1 MLVVPRR
8 SRTKFWVLLVLVLV
22 VALLASV
29 SYLIWRQS
37 VPGVRVT
44 ASVPRFVGQKTPLTV
59 VVEAAR
65 GRVATASVRMVQGG
79 KSIAITRHD
88 GAAMPRLEL
97 PLTLEPTAAGF
108 REGDATVEV
117 WARDDFW
124 RPWRGQERAAITFPT
139 TIDLTP
145 PPLEVAAAT
154 PYILPGGA
162 GLVVVRAGDAV
173 RADAKAGSL
182 SFPTF
187 PMGPQGTRVGFFALP
202 YDIPNGTSLSAT
214 AADDAGEAVTPGG
227 PSEMLPRRFRRDT
240 IEVSDAFLNAKVPEL
255 LPPRPAD
262 QPLVAGLLPIN
273 RDQRKFAEEEKRRVG
288 PETARQAPGGG
299 AFV

>member
-1 MLVVPRR
+1 M
-8 SRTKFWVLLVLVLV
+8 
-22 VALLASV
+22 
-29 SYLIWRQS
+29 
-37 VPGVRVT
+37 PG
-44 ASVPRFVGQKTPLTV
+44 AG
-59 VVEAAR
+59 
-65 GRVATASVRMVQGG
+65 
-79 KSIAITRHD
+79 
-88 GAAMPRLEL
+88 L
-97 PLTLEPTAAGF
+97 PLPFEPTAAGF

-173 RADAKAGSL
+173 RADAKVGSL

-202 YDIPNGTSLSAT
+202 YDIPNGTSLSVT
-214 AADDAGEAVTPGG
+214 AADEAGDAATPGG
-227 PSEMLPRRFRRDT
+227 PGQLCPRRFRPDT
-240 IEVSDAFLNAKVPEL
+240 NGASDAFLNSQG
-255 LPPRPAD
+255 PRPLP
-262 QPLVAGLLPIN
+262 QPPPHPPHGPGLP
-273 RDQRKFAEEEKRRVG
+273 DV
-288 PETARQAPGGG
+288 
-299 AFV
+299 

>member
-1 MLVVPRR
+1 
-8 SRTKFWVLLVLVLV
+8 
-22 VALLASV
+22 
-29 SYLIWRQS
+29 
-37 VPGVRVT
+37 
-44 ASVPRFVGQKTPLTV
+44 
-59 VVEAAR
+59 
-65 GRVATASVRMVQGG
+65 MVQGG

-108 REGDATVEV
+108 REGGATVEV

-124 RPWRGQERAAITFPT
+124 RPWRGQERAAVTFPT

-173 RADAKAGSL
+173 RADAKVGSL

-202 YDIPNGTSLSAT
+202 YDIPSGTSLSVT
-214 AADDAGEAVTPGG
+214 AADEAGNAVTRGIPA
-227 PSEMLPRRFRRDT
+227 EMLPRRFRRDT

-255 LPPRPAD
+255 LPQRPPN
-262 QPLVAGLLPIN
+262 QPLVEGFLVIN
-273 RDQRKFAEEEKRRVG
+273 RDQRKFAEEEKRRG
-288 PETARQAPGGG
+288 APKTAHKPPWGSAFLPPPHTKVLSNFSQARPSRH
-299 AFV
+299 